1 MSVQVKLYK
10 YTGEREVVDKQLNE
24 QSAITLSC
32 EFRNDQNVLQPT
44 LTYTGT
50 SMPDVNYMYI
60 ARYQRYYWIT
70 GIETYPNGKWIIH
83 GRVDVLK
90 SYAAGIKSLTGTVT
104 RQENLANGY
113 LPDEKYKAKGYKA
126 IVTKTFPAG
135 MTADSIILMTV
146 G

>member
-10 YTGEREVVDKQLNE
+10 YTGEPEVVDKQLNE

-32 EFRNDQNVLQPT
+32 EFRDDQNVLQPT

-50 SMPDVNYMYI
+50 PMPDVNYMYI
-60 ARYQRYYWIT
+60 ARYGRYYWIT
-70 GIETYPNGKWIIH
+70 GIETFPNGKWVIH

-90 SYAAGIKSLTGTVT
+90 SYAAGIKALTGTVT

-113 LPDEKYKAKGYKA
+113 LPDERYKAKGYKA

>member
-1 MSVQVKLYK
+1 MSVTVKLYK

-24 QSAITLSC
+24 LAATTLSC
-32 EFRNDQNVLQPT
+32 DFRDEQNVLNPT
-44 LTYTGT
+44 LTCTAS

-60 ARYQRYYWIT
+60 ARYGRYYWIT
-70 GIETYPNGKWIIH
+70 GIETFPNGKWVIH

-90 SYAAGIKSLTGTVT
+90 SYAAGIKALTGTVT

-113 LPDEKYKAKGYKA
+113 LPDERYKAKGYKA
-126 IVTKTFPAG
+126 IVTKTFPSG
-135 MTADSIILMTV
+135 MTSDSIILMTV

>member
-10 YTGEREVVDKQLNE
+10 YTGEPEVVDK
-24 QSAITLSC
+24 TLSELTAVTLDC
-32 EFRNDQNVLQPT
+32 EFRDEQNVLQPT
-44 LTYTGT
+44 LTCTAS

-60 ARYQRYYWIT
+60 SRYERYYWIT
-70 GIETYPNGKWIIH
+70 RMETYPNGKWIIH

-90 SYAAGIKSLTGTVT
+90 SYAAGIKALTGTVT
-104 RQENLANGY
+104 RQESLANGY

-126 IVTKTFPAG
+126 IVTKTFPSG

>member
-10 YTGEREVVDKQLNE
+10 YTGEPEVVDKQLNE
-24 QSAITLSC
+24 QGATTLSC
-32 EFRNDQNVLQPT
+32 EFRDEQNVLQPT
-44 LTYTGT
+44 LTCTAA

-60 ARYQRYYWIT
+60 ARYGRYYWIRE
-70 GIETYPNGKWIIH
+70 IETFPNGKWLIH
-83 GRVDVLK
+83 ARVDVLK
-90 SYAAGIKSLTGTVT
+90 SYAAGIKALTGTVT
-104 RQENLANGY
+104 RQESLANGY
-113 LPDEKYKAKGYKA
+113 LPDERYKAKGYKA

>member
-10 YTGEREVVDKQLNE
+10 YTGEPEVVDKQLNE
-24 QSAITLSC
+24 LTATTLDC
-32 EFRNDQNVLQPT
+32 DFRDEQDVLSPT
-44 LTYTGT
+44 LTCTAS

-60 ARYQRYYWIT
+60 ARYGRYYWIREIRT
-70 GIETYPNGKWIIH
+70 FPNGKWVIYA
-83 GRVDVLK
+83 RVDVLK
-90 SYAAGIKSLTGTVT
+90 SYAAGIKALTGTVT
-104 RQENLANGY
+104 RQESLANGY
-113 LPDEKYKAKGYKA
+113 LPDERYKAKGYKA

>member
-24 QSAITLSC
+24 QGATTLAC
-32 EFRNDQNVLQPT
+32 EFRDDQNVLQPT
-44 LTYTGT
+44 LTCTAA

-70 GIETYPNGKWIIH
+70 GIETFPNGKWIIH